1 MLDTT
6 EALTRLRTRGTV
18 VYAHGVVA
26 YRKLFRRGW
35 GRKIA
40 VVARRVEDIIDLNHT
55 GLVVAT
61 IFFAWSVTPSLVPR
75 DWLFQGLI
83 SGINAAIGYGV
94 GCVLQWLFRKWI
106 RPRIKLGSPPE
117 WARYL
122 VKVIVVVGCILVAGR
137 MLVLS
142 ADWQREITT
151 LMGMEGTTRA
161 AYLRTGG
168 LSFAVGALAVAVF
181 RTLRSAV
188 RFLARLLSRWVKV
201 PPTFAPA
208 AGALLLTVLIV
219 TLFNGV
225 ATRAFFAVAN
235 SAFSVRN
242 DKMTEYAVQPTK
254 PERSG
259 SPASLAAWETLG
271 SEGRWFVSHGP
282 DPMLISAVTKK
293 PAREPIRVYVGL
305 QSATGDTTEEDL
317 AVAELERTGAFDRKV
332 LVLATTTGTGWVN
345 GEAAAALEYMWGG
358 DTAIVA
364 SQYSYLPSV
373 LSFLA
378 DRQKVAING
387 RKMFDA
393 VYAHWVR
400 RPPEH
405 RPKLLVYGESLGSQG
420 SESAFDGLADLR
432 SKVDGA
438 LWVGPPNS
446 NRLWQQFVQRRDP
459 GTREVD
465 PIYADGLVVRFA
477 ATAADL
483 GKPSADWR
491 KPRIAYL
498 QHPSDPIVWWS
509 SDLIFSQPD
518 WLSEPRGADVSPQMR
533 WWPFVTF
540 WQVVADLTNAQ
551 GVSDGH
557 GHRYGSLVLDGWAS
571 IAAPPDWDQD
581 LAERIRT
588 QIELAEAYERAVK

>member
-1 MLDTT
+1 MLDTAR
-6 EALTRLRTRGTV
+6 ALTRLRARGAV
-18 VYAHGVVA
+18 F
-26 YRKLFRRGW
+26 FRRGR
-35 GRKIA
+35 GRP
-40 VVARRVEDIIDLNHT
+40 VAAIVRRAEEIIDLNHT

-61 IFFAWSVTPSLVPR
+61 IFFAWSVTPSLLPR

-83 SGINAAIGYGV
+83 SGINAALGYGV
-94 GCVLQWLFRKWI
+94 GCLLQWLFHKWI
-106 RPRIKLGSPPE
+106 RPRLKIGTPPV
-117 WARYL
+117 WVRDL
-122 VKVIVVVGCILVAGR
+122 VKVAIVLSCILFAAY
-137 MLVLS
+137 MLVMS
-142 ADWQREITT
+142 ADWQREIYT

-168 LSFAVGALAVAVF
+168 LSLAVGVAVVAVY
-181 RTLRSAV
+181 RTLRELV
-188 RFLARLLSRWVKV
+188 RFIARQLNRWVKV
-201 PPTFAPA
+201 PPTLAPA
-208 AGALLLTVLIV
+208 TGVLLLTVLII

-225 ATRAFFAVAN
+225 ATSAFFAVAN
-235 SAFSVRN
+235 SGFSVRN
-242 DKMTEYAVQPTK
+242 DTMSDFAKQPTR

-259 SPASLAAWETLG
+259 SPQSLAKWATLG
-271 SEGRWFVSHGP
+271 FEGRWFVSHGP
-282 DPMLISAVTKK
+282 DPLLIGALTGK

-305 QSATGDTTEEDL
+305 QSAGPGTTQEAL

-332 LVLATTTGTGWVN
+332 LAIVTTTGTGWVN
-345 GEAAAALEYMWGG
+345 NMSAAALEYMYGG

-378 DRQKVAING
+378 DRQKVAVAG
-387 RKMFDA
+387 KKMFDA
-393 VYAHWVR
+393 VYAAWSA
-400 RPPEH
+400 RPENA

-420 SESAFDGLADLR
+420 SEAAFDGLADLR
-432 SKVDGA
+432 SKVNGA

-446 NRLWQQFVQRRDP
+446 NRLWEQFVSRRDP

-483 GKPSADWR
+483 GKPSPDWR
-491 KPRIAYL
+491 YPRIVYL

-509 SDLIFSQPD
+509 PDLLSSQPD
-518 WLSEPRGADVSPQMR
+518 WLSERRGSDVSTQMR

-540 WQVVADLTNAQ
+540 WQVAADLTNAQ

-557 GHRYGSLVLDGWAS
+557 GHRYGSLVLDGWAA
-571 IAAPPDWDQD
+571 IAPPEGWNDE
-581 LAERIRT
+581 LREKIRV
-588 QIELAEAYERAVK
+588 QIESAEDFERVVK

>member
-1 MLDTT
+1 MLDSAH
-6 EALTRLRTRGTV
+6 ALTRLRTR
-18 VYAHGVVA
+18 A
-26 YRKLFRRGW
+26 
-35 GRKIA
+35 A
-40 VVARRVEDIIDLNHT
+40 VVARRAEDVIDLNHT

-83 SGINAAIGYGV
+83 SGLNAAIGYGV
-94 GCVLQWLFRKWI
+94 GCVLQWAFLRWV
-106 RPRIKLGSPPE
+106 RPRIPLETPPE
-117 WARYL
+117 WVRYL
-122 VKVIVVVGCILVAGR
+122 VKVGVVVACALVAAY

-151 LMGMEGTTRA
+151 LMNMEGTTRA

-168 LSFAVGALAVAVF
+168 LSVAVGALVVAVY
-181 RTLRSAV
+181 RTLREAV

-201 PPTFAPA
+201 PPALAPA
-208 AGALLLTVLIV
+208 IGALLLTVLIV

-242 DKMTEYAVQPTK
+242 DKMSDFAVQPLR

-259 SPASLAAWETLG
+259 SPASLATWETLG

-282 DPMLISAVTKK
+282 DPLLISAVTGK

-305 QSATGDTTEEDL
+305 KSATQDLPEEDM
-317 AVAELERTGAFDRKV
+317 AVAELERTGAFDRQV

-345 GEAAAALEYMWGG
+345 GEAAAALEYMYGG

-378 DRQKVAING
+378 DREKVATNG

-393 VYAHWVR
+393 VYRAWSQ

-446 NRLWQQFVQRRDP
+446 NRLWRQFVQRRDL

-477 ATAADL
+477 ADAADL
-483 GKPSADWR
+483 GKPSPEWR

-518 WLSEPRGADVSPQMR
+518 WLSEPRGADVSSQMR

-557 GHRYGSLVLDGWAS
+557 GHRYGSLVLDGWAAV
-571 IAAPPDWDQD
+571 AAPADWNPE

>member
-1 MLDTT
+1 MFDPAETLR
-6 EALTRLRTRGTV
+6 RLRLRAAVLT
-18 VYAHGVVA
+18 
-26 YRKLFRRGW
+26 RRGW
-35 GRKIA
+35 GRRAARVAKRA
-40 VVARRVEDIIDLNHT
+40 EDVVDLNHT

-61 IFFAWSVTPSLVPR
+61 LFFAWSLTPSLVPR

-83 SGINAAIGYGV
+83 SGLNAAAGYGL
-94 GCVLQWLFRKWI
+94 GCVLQWLFHKWI
-106 RPRIKLGSPPE
+106 RPRLRIETPPE
-117 WARYL
+117 WVRYV
-122 VKVIVVVGCILVAGR
+122 VKVAVVLTCALVAAY
-137 MLVLS
+137 MLVMS
-142 ADWQREITT
+142 ADWQREITG
-151 LMGMEGTTRA
+151 LMNMEGTTRA

-168 LSFAVGALAVAVF
+168 LSVAVGALVVAVF
-181 RTLRSAV
+181 RTLREAV
-188 RFLARLLSRWVKV
+188 RFIGRQLSRWVRI
-201 PPTFAPA
+201 PPKLAPA
-208 AGALLLTVLIV
+208 TGALLLFVLII

-242 DKMTEYAVQPTK
+242 DKMTPYAVQPTR

-259 SPASLAAWETLG
+259 SPQSLAKWETLG

-282 DPMLISAVTKK
+282 DPMLISAATGK
-293 PAREPIRVYVGL
+293 PARQPIRAYVGL
-305 QSATGDTTEEDL
+305 QSANADTTEEDL
-317 AVAELERTGAFDRKV
+317 AVAELQRTGAFDRKV
-332 LVLATTTGTGWVN
+332 LVIITTTGTGWVN
-345 GEAAAALEYMWGG
+345 SMSAAAIEYMYGG
-358 DTAIVA
+358 DTAILA

-378 DRQKVAING
+378 DREKVAVAG

-393 VYAHWVR
+393 VYAAWSA
-400 RPPEH
+400 RPPEA

-446 NRLWQQFVQRRDP
+446 NRLWEQFNSRRDP

-465 PIYADGLVVRFA
+465 PIYADGLTVRFA

-483 GKPSADWR
+483 EKPSPDWR
-491 KPRIAYL
+491 HPRIAYL
-498 QHPSDPIVWWS
+498 MHPSDPIVWWS

-518 WLSEPRGADVSPQMR
+518 WLSEPRGADVSSQMR

-540 WQVVADLTNAQ
+540 WQVAADLTNAQ

-557 GHRYGSLVLDGWAS
+557 GHRYGSLVLDGWAA
-571 IAAPPDWDQD
+571 IAAPPGWTPE
-581 LAERIRT
+581 LSEKIRT
-588 QIELAEAYERAVK
+588 QIELAEDYERAVK

>member
-1 MLDTT
+1 MLDS
-6 EALTRLRTRGTV
+6 ADAFTRLRTRGSV
-18 VYAHGVVA
+18 VYRRGAL
-26 YRKLFRRGW
+26 LFRNGW

-40 VVARRVEDIIDLNHT
+40 VFARKVEAIIDLNHT
-55 GLVVAT
+55 GLVLAT

-83 SGINAAIGYGV
+83 SGLNAAIGYGV
-94 GCVLQWLFRKWI
+94 GCVLLWAFRKWL
-106 RPRIKLGSPPE
+106 RPRIKMATPSE
-117 WARYL
+117 WVRYL
-122 VKVIVVVGCILVAGR
+122 IKVFVVVACILVAAY

-142 ADWQREITT
+142 ADWQRELTG

-161 AYLRTGG
+161 AYLRTGA
-168 LSFAVGALAVAVF
+168 LSFAVGALVVAVY
-181 RTLRSAV
+181 RTLREVV
-188 RFLARLLSRWVKV
+188 RFLARMLSRWVRV
-201 PPTFAPA
+201 PPALAPA

-259 SPASLAAWETLG
+259 SPASLAKWETLG

-282 DPMLISAVTKK
+282 DPLLISAVTRK

-305 QSATGDTTEEDL
+305 KSASADTTEEDL

-345 GEAAAALEYMWGG
+345 GEAAAAIEYMWGG

-387 RKMFDA
+387 RTMFDA
-393 VYAHWVR
+393 VYAHWSQ

-483 GKPSADWR
+483 NKPSADWR

-509 SDLIFSQPD
+509 PDLIFSQPD

-557 GHRYGSLVLDGWAS
+557 GHRYGSLVLDGWAA